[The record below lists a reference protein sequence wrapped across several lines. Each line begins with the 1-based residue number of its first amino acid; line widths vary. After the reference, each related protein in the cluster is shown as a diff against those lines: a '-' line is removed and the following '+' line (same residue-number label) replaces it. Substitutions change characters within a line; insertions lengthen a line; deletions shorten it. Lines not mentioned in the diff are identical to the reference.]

1 MPFPKLS
8 LFPDA
13 SKVNGEG
20 HLEIGG
26 CDAVG
31 LAAQFGTPVYVF
43 DEQTL
48 RNRCAEFRKEFGT
61 RHPDARVIYA
71 SKAFLNR
78 ALAAILKEEGLGL
91 DVVSGGE
98 LSIAQSASFPMQHVY
113 FHGNN
118 KGADELALALDWRVG
133 HIVVDNLDELSL
145 LDKLSGDVGVVQNI
159 LLRISPGVDPHTH
172 HHISTGTIGSK
183 FGFPIVTGQAEEA
196 VSRVMDASNLHL
208 VGLHFHI
215 GSSIFEVEPYR
226 EAIKVTLKFAAE
238 MRDKYDFVLEQFG
251 TGGGFAISYTQD
263 SQAPPISLY
272 AEAIV
277 SELMGSSKECSLPLP
292 QLVVEPGRAIVGQAG
307 VALYSVGGQKEIAG
321 VCRYV
326 FVDGGM
332 SDNLRPVLYD
342 AKYEAIVASRVE
354 AEESDTVTIAG
365 KFCESGDILIKDAR
379 LAKVKAGDLLAI
391 PACGAYCLPLASNYN
406 ASLRPAVVL
415 VNEGHARLIRRR
427 ETYEDL
433 TKCDLL

>member
-1 MPFPKLS
+1 MLFPRLS
-8 LFPDA
+8 LFPDT
-13 SKVNGEG
+13 SKVNGKG
-20 HLEIGG
+20 RLEIGG
-26 CDAVG
+26 CDVVE
-31 LAAQFGTPVYVF
+31 LAAQFGTPLYVF

-48 RNRCAEFRKEFGT
+48 RNRCAEFRKEFGARYPST
-61 RHPDARVIYA
+61 RVIYA

-78 ALAAILKEEGLGL
+78 ALAALLKEEGLGL

-98 LSIAQSASFPMQHVY
+98 LSIAHSVSFPMQDIY

-118 KGADELALALDWRVG
+118 KGADELSLALEWCVG
-133 HIVVDNLDELSL
+133 YVVVDNLDELSL
-145 LDKLSGDVGVVQNI
+145 LNKLAGSAGITQSI

-183 FGFPIVTGQAEEA
+183 FGFPISTGQAEEA
-196 VSRVMDASNLHL
+196 VRRTMAASNLHL
-208 VGLHFHI
+208 IGLHFHI
-215 GSSIFEVEPYR
+215 GSSIHEVEPYR
-226 EAIKVTLKFAAE
+226 EAIKISLRSAAE
-238 MRDKYDFVLEQFG
+238 MRDRYDFVLEQFS
-251 TGGGFAISYTQD
+251 TGGGFAISYTRD

-277 SELMGSSKECSLPLP
+277 SELTETSKELSLPLP

-307 VALYSVGGQKEIAG
+307 VALYSVGGQKEIPG
-321 VCRYV
+321 ICRYV

-342 AKYEAIVASRVE
+342 AKYEAIVANRAEVE
-354 AEESDTVTIAG
+354 ELDTVTIAG
-365 KFCESGDILIKDAR
+365 KFCESGDVLIKEAR
-379 LAKVKAGDLLAI
+379 LAKVETGDLLAV
-391 PACGAYCLPLASNYN
+391 PACGAYSLPLASNYN
-406 ASLRPAVVL
+406 ASLRPPVVL
-415 VNEGHARLIRRR
+415 VSEGHAHLIRRR